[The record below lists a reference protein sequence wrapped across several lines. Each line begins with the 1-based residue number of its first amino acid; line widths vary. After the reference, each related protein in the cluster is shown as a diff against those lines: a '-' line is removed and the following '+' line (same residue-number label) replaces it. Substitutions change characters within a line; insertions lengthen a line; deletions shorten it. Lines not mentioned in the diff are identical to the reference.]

1 MVKLIRKGKKKK
13 GFTLIELVAVVAI
26 IGILAALLVP
36 KIAGYIED
44 AKKTK
49 VVDQA
54 RQVYMAVQ
62 THNTKADSILPLEST
77 TVTEALEKE
86 GVYKY
91 MGLTA
96 TGTAGS
102 AGSTFPNLNGNL
114 HISECKKIVEG
125 AKFFIDDDGV
135 VKVTGNN
142 IATS

>member
-1 MVKLIRKGKKKK
+1 MKILSKNKKKK

-54 RQVYMAVQ
+54 RQVHMAVQ
-62 THNTKADSILPLEST
+62 TANTKNDTQIALGDSVD
-77 TVTEALEKE
+77 TVLGGGGTYDDVL
-86 GVYKY
+86 KY

-96 TGTAGS
+96 ATDAATS
-102 AGSTFPNLNGNL
+102 FPNLDGSMS
-114 HISECKKIVEG
+114 IQDCKDIVEG
-125 AKFFIDDDGV
+125 ADFNITDGV
-135 VKVTGNN
+135 YSGKVT
-142 IATS
+142 S

>member
-36 KIAGYIED
+36 KIAGYIGD

-62 THNTKADSILPLEST
+62 TRNTKEDTQLALTENVTTALADSA
-77 TVTEALEKE
+77 VT
-86 GVYKY
+86 KY
-91 MGLTA
+91 MVEEGETITLA
-96 TGTAGS
+96 DD
-102 AGSTFPNLNGNL
+102 FPNLLGTMSIQNCKDIAAGADFEIENG
-114 HISECKKIVEG
+114 IFTQMK
-125 AKFFIDDDGV
+125 
-135 VKVTGNN
+135 T
-142 IATS
+142 ATS